1 VIEAGHEFGVML
13 RQARRHGGLTQ
24 EELAHRSG
32 LSTRTISDLECGRV
46 ARPRGSSLD
55 LLLAALPADEATVA
69 GLVAAARAGAT
80 LLVPLDVR
88 TPAAALEPVVCEL
101 PAAAP
106 DFTGR
111 ERELALLADLAAT
124 ALDDGS
130 KEPVVLILSG
140 APGIGKT
147 ALAVRLGHL
156 LAARY
161 PVMQLFVELG
171 SGAGHPLAPADAL
184 RQLLGSLGVGDTQCP
199 ADQEQRVRRYR
210 SLLYHRKA
218 LLLLD
223 DAADEAQVRSLLP
236 AGPGCVVVITSRH
249 ALAGLSPTCRVALD
263 AWPSAEARTFL
274 GQVAGQDRLAA
285 DPAAADHLLGLC
297 GGLPLALRIA
307 GNQLACRPGWSVAHL
322 ADRLQDERQRLALLS
337 AGDLGVLPAF
347 DLSYQQLSA
356 QAQAVFRRLPLYPGT
371 SFSADVLDT
380 LAELDETSTSAF
392 EELISASLIEA
403 AAAPDRYLLHDLLR
417 LYACGKREEDTP
429 SQIREVEH
437 RLTRWL
443 LSRAAAAGGMLA
455 PGADGSQAVA
465 AFRGRPAAVA
475 WLDAELPALLAAAAR
490 AAELG
495 LAGEALT
502 AADAL
507 SWYFDLQC
515 QWHAWQTMCET
526 LRPAAHSRGDLRAE
540 ACLLNSLGLALAEQ
554 RRLAEALE
562 LHEEA
567 AGLARRAG
575 DQTEEATALDFRAH
589 VCAALG
595 RYDEAVAGY
604 EQALDLFRAAGYRR
618 GEAMAIN
625 HCGNT
630 LYRAGRHEESAGR
643 HEQALVLFAA
653 LGDALGGAMA
663 RLNLALAL
671 AGLGKYGDAISHY
684 RQALTTFEE
693 LQDRWGR
700 ARVLYGLGCALRADA
715 GDAAAAE
722 CLRQASEAF
731 RLIGDLAWERDVL
744 RVLTSTLR
752 SAGLPGQARTYEQ
765 RISDLDRALGS

>member
-1 VIEAGHEFGVML
+1 MEAGHEFGVLL

-32 LSTRTISDLECGRV
+32 LSTRTISDLERGRV

-55 LLLAALPADEATVA
+55 LLVAALSADEATAA
-69 GLVAAARAGAT
+69 GLVAAARVGT
-80 LLVPLDVR
+80 PLPLPPDVR
-88 TPAAALEPVVCEL
+88 TPAAVLEPAVCEL

-111 ERELALLADLAAT
+111 ERELALLVGHAAT

-140 APGIGKT
+140 PPGMGKT
-147 ALAVRLGHL
+147 ALAVRLGHV

-171 SGAGHPLAPADAL
+171 SGAGHALAPADAL

-210 SLLYHRKA
+210 SLLYRRKA
-218 LLLLD
+218 LVLLD

-263 AWPSAEARTFL
+263 AWPSAEARAFM
-274 GQVAGQDRLAA
+274 GQVAGKDRLAA
-285 DPAAADHLLGLC
+285 DPAAADHLLRMC

-337 AGDLGVLPAF
+337 AGDLGVLPTF

-356 QAQAVFRRLPLYPGT
+356 GAQAAFRRLPLYPGT
-371 SFSADVLDT
+371 SFSADVLDA
-380 LAELDETSTSAF
+380 LAELDEASPSAF

-417 LYACGKREEDTP
+417 LYARGKRQEDTP
-429 SQIREVEH
+429 SRIHEVEH
-437 RLTRWL
+437 RLIRWL
-443 LSRAAAAGGMLA
+443 LTRAAEAGGMLA
-455 PGADGSQAVA
+455 PGADGTQAVA

-495 LAGEALT
+495 LADEALT

-507 SWYFDLQC
+507 SWYFDLRC

-540 ACLLNSLGLALAEQ
+540 ACLLNSLGLALTEQ
-554 RRLAEALE
+554 RRPAEAVT

-575 DQTEEATALDFRAH
+575 DQTEEGTALNFRAH

-595 RYDEAVAGY
+595 RYDEAVAGH
-604 EQALDLFRAAGYRR
+604 EQALELFRAAGYRR

-643 HEQALVLFAA
+643 HQQALVLFAA

-700 ARVLYGLGCALRADA
+700 ARVLYGLGCALRADT

-752 SAGLPGQARTYEQ
+752 SAGRSGEARTCEQ

>member
-1 VIEAGHEFGVML
+1 VIEAGHEFGVLL

-55 LLLAALPADEATVA
+55 LLLGALPADEATAA

-80 LLVPLDVR
+80 LVPPDAR
-88 TPAAALEPVVCEL
+88 TPAVALEPVVCEL

-111 ERELALLADLAAT
+111 DRELALLADLAAT

-171 SGAGHPLAPADAL
+171 SGAGHPLAPAGAL

-263 AWPSAEARTFL
+263 TWPSAEARAFL

-322 ADRLQDERQRLALLS
+322 ADRLQDERQRLARLS

-380 LAELDETSTSAF
+380 LAEPDEMSPSAF

-417 LYACGKREEDTP
+417 LYARGKRQEDTP

-443 LSRAAAAGGMLA
+443 LTRAAEAGGMLA
-455 PGADGSQAVA
+455 PGADDAQAVA
-465 AFRGRPAAVA
+465 AFRGRPVAVA

-507 SWYFDLQC
+507 SWYFDLRC

-554 RRLAEALE
+554 RQLAEAVA

-575 DQTEEATALDFRAH
+575 DRTEEGTALDFRAH
-589 VCAALG
+589 LCATLG
-595 RYDEAVAGY
+595 RYDEAVAGH
-604 EQALDLFRAAGYRR
+604 EQALELFRAAGYRR

-630 LYRAGRHEESAGR
+630 LYRAGRHEESAAR

-700 ARVLYGLGCALRADA
+700 ARVLYGLGCALREDT

-752 SAGLPGQARTYEQ
+752 SAGQPGEARTCEQ

>member
-1 VIEAGHEFGVML
+1 VIEAVHEFGVLL

-55 LLLAALPADEATVA
+55 LLLGALSADEATA
-69 GLVAAARAGAT
+69 DGLVAAARAGAT
-80 LLVPLDVR
+80 LVPPDAR

-263 AWPSAEARTFL
+263 AWPSTEARAFL

-356 QAQAVFRRLPLYPGT
+356 PAQAVFRRLPLYPGT
-371 SFSADVLDT
+371 SFSADVLDI
-380 LAELDETSTSAF
+380 LAELDETSPAAF

-403 AAAPDRYLLHDLLR
+403 AAAPHRYLLHDLLR

-443 LSRAAAAGGMLA
+443 LSRSAEAGGMLA

-507 SWYFDLQC
+507 SWYFDLRC

-526 LRPAAHSRGDLRAE
+526 LRPAAHARGDLRAE
-540 ACLLNSLGLALAEQ
+540 ACLLNSLGLALTEQ

-663 RLNLALAL
+663 HLNLALAL
-671 AGLGKYGDAISHY
+671 AGLGKHGEAISHY

-700 ARVLYGLGCALRADA
+700 ARALYGLGCALRADT
-715 GDAAAAE
+715 GDAAAAD

-731 RLIGDLAWERDVL
+731 RLIGDLVWERDVL

-752 SAGLPGQARTYEQ
+752 SAGQPGEARTYEQ